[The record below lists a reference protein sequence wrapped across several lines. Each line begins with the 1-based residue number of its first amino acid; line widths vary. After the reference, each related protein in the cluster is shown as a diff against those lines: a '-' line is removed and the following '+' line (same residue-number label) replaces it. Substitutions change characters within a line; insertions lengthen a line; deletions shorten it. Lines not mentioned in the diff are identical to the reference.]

1 MKNYEQQ
8 YKQETGLNSRY
19 ENEYNYKQEFTDW
32 LIHKLTSE
40 TARADM
46 LQEENRKLKSYLK
59 MLGVNY
65 EWK

>member
-1 MKNYEQQ
+1 MNNYDVKVFNCNMNCVEREQL
-8 YKQETGLNSRY
+8 KQ
-19 ENEYNYKQEFTDW
+19 Q
-32 LIHKLTSE
+32 LTSE